1 MIRDDEKTHCEQ
13 RITMKTIVLLGG
25 YGTRMRP
32 HTWSRAK
39 PLLRVAGN
47 SIIGHLLDLMKDVT
61 NGQVIF
67 VVGYLGDQIEAW
79 LRKQYGH
86 LDLHFVVQEQALGQ
100 AHALWLCRDYLQDD
114 EDVMIAFGDGIV
126 KADYAGLDRSADAV
140 FYVKEVEDPRTFGV
154 VVLNE
159 AGFVTSFVEKPK
171 TMENRLAIA
180 GVYWFKSGRKLRDAV
195 DTVINTGRKTLGEY
209 YLADAFQVMLEQG
222 DKIRVDTVEQ
232 WEDAGKPDTI
242 LHTNRRLLSVGYA
255 TFEAIERGY
264 GEGFIVIP
272 PVFLHPDADIE
283 TSVIGPYASIEANA
297 VIRNAVVRD
306 SIIDEGAQIEDCI
319 IENSLIGEKAQVK
332 GRGRELFIGD
342 NAIVHLG

>member
-1 MIRDDEKTHCEQ
+1 
-13 RITMKTIVLLGG
+13 MKTIILLGG

-39 PLLRVAGN
+39 PLLKVAGN
-47 SIIGHLLDLMKDVT
+47 TIIGHLLDLMKGVT
-61 NGQVIF
+61 NSQVIF

-79 LRKQYGH
+79 LRKHYGH
-86 LDLHFVVQEQALGQ
+86 LDVHFVVQEQALGQ
-100 AHALWLCRDYLQDD
+100 AHALWLCREYLDSD
-114 EDVMIAFGDGIV
+114 EDVLVAFGDGIV
-126 KADYAGLDRSADAV
+126 KANYVGLDRSADAI

-159 AGFVTSFVEKPK
+159 AGDVTKFVEKPK

-180 GVYWFKSGRKLRDAV
+180 GVYWFKRGRKLRDAV
-195 DTVINTGRKTLGEY
+195 DTVINTRRQTLGEY

-222 DKIRVDTVEQ
+222 DKIRVDMVEV

-242 LHTNRRLLSVGYA
+242 LHTNRRMLSVGYA
-255 TFEAIERGY
+255 TFEALERGY
-264 GEGFIVIP
+264 SEGFVVIP
-272 PVFLHPDADIE
+272 PVFIHPEADIE
-283 TSVIGPYASIEANA
+283 SAVIGPFASIEANA

-306 SIIDEGAQIEDCI
+306 SIIDEGAKIEDCV
-319 IENSLIGEKAQVK
+319 IENSLIGENAQVK

-342 NAIVHLG
+342 NAIVDLG